1 MVITDADATYT
12 FARRAFGGWQPPVGS
27 GESRALTARTDK
39 EPAANRGRVGRK
51 AISTDVT
58 RGDTNQDRPT
68 RSGANT
74 HNRHRYPTPSGGGRT
89 DQRRPAW
96 HCFGLR
102 FPVRRHTDHSGS
114 TSRLS
119 ATFSRNRRSNLQRVV
134 SPFYC
139 VG

>member
-1 MVITDADATYT
+1 ATCT
-12 FARRAFGGWQPPVGS
+12 IARRAFGGWQHSVRGS
-27 GESRALTARTDK
+27 ESRALTARTDK
-39 EPAANRGRVGRK
+39 ELAPNRGRVGRK
-51 AISTDVT
+51 ALSTDVT

-102 FPVRRHTDHSGS
+102 FSVRRHTDHSGS

-119 ATFSRNRRSNLQRVV
+119 ATFSGSRRPNLQRGV
-134 SPFYC
+134 SHC
-139 VG
+139 